1 MVSKNVIIYCIYCYF
16 LFFVNSIT
24 FIHTLATKKISLDF
38 FLKIWKTGTE
48 IIQFGLSN
56 NKKKFH
62 KTKIIYFLLNYL
74 DI

>member
-24 FIHTLATKKISLDF
+24 FIHTLATKQISLDF
-38 FLKIWKTGTE
+38 FLKIWKTE
-48 IIQFGLSN
+48 IMQFVLSN